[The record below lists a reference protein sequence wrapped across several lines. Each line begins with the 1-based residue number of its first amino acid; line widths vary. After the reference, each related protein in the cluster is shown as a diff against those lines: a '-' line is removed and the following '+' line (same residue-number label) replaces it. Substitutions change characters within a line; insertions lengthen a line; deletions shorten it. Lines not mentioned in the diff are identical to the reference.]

1 VNSHGIENR
10 PEPQPAAPTP
20 APLNAGRR
28 RYLLAV
34 LGLGLLRPE
43 RAARSLAVELDRE
56 LVAEVEQ

>member
-1 VNSHGIENR
+1 MQANDTK
-10 PEPQPAAPTP
+10 PAAPAP
-20 APLNAGRR
+20 AEREPVDRGRR